1 MYVLNGCP
9 QLQDI
14 HTSFAIYS
22 QGKLQGYLHSG
33 EVGERCMQQ
42 VLQNRVQESYLDP
55 SGWSKNCY
63 WMRMEHDR
71 NLHALH
77 LANVLHVNMFIKLD
91 FKDFPQNPI
100 LLRKRLVPLQVFANN
115 EHGSCSMYGRKCIW
129 CSMWCDLAACQGN
142 DFYEH
147 MDVCVCVFVHS
158 CFHMGVSTPRLMM
171 EYQLS
176 AGSSFVLNPAS
187 AWLRRLKHIARKF
200 CVIPQPYSVHN
211 FKSLPRPKLLVGRG
225 LCG

>member
-77 LANVLHVNMFIKLD
+77 LANVLRVNMFIKLD

-115 EHGSCSMYGRKCIW
+115 KHGSCSMYGRKCIW

-147 MDVCVCVFVHS
+147 MDVCVCLCTH
-158 CFHMGVSTPRLMM
+158 VSTWVWAHLG
-171 EYQLS
+171 LWWNI
-176 AGSSFVLNPAS
+176 SSV
-187 AWLRRLKHIARKF
+187 
-200 CVIPQPYSVHN
+200 
-211 FKSLPRPKLLVGRG
+211 RG
-225 LCG
+225 LPLFWIRPVHGLDVWNTLLESFA

>member
-1 MYVLNGCP
+1 MYVLNGCS

-42 VLQNRVQESYLDP
+42 VFQNRVQESYLDP
-55 SGWSKNCY
+55 SGWCKNCY

-77 LANVLHVNMFIKLD
+77 LANVLRVNMFIKLD

-115 EHGSCSMYGRKCIW
+115 KHGSCSMYGRKCIW

-147 MDVCVCVFVHS
+147 MDVCVCLCTH
-158 CFHMGVSTPRLMM
+158 VSTWVWARLG
-171 EYQLS
+171 LWWNI
-176 AGSSFVLNPAS
+176 SSV
-187 AWLRRLKHIARKF
+187 
-200 CVIPQPYSVHN
+200 
-211 FKSLPRPKLLVGRG
+211 RG
-225 LCG
+225 LPLFWIRPVHGLDVWNTLLESFA